1 MTRRTPLVRT
11 LLGQRMLFAFVLL
24 FTYGGGFWLW
34 LLHEIEGAS
43 EPGAPPGLLHWLR
56 DSSLALP
63 LVGLGVLLG
72 AALARRLV
80 GRFGRGGNDLVVA
93 FLIATVLALYASV
106 VLSVGNPLHGW
117 LFKSTHGG
125 HDLPL
130 AYHILRD
137 GMLAVSGDHVL
148 AVTFVSLVLG
158 GRWLAIRRR
167 PRLSAAAA
175 T

>member
-1 MTRRTPLVRT
+1 MKRMPLART

-24 FTYGGGFWLW
+24 FTYGGGWWLW

-63 LVGLGVLLG
+63 LVGIGVMLG

-80 GRFGRGGNDLVVA
+80 RRYGRGASEPVVGL
-93 FLIATVLALYASV
+93 LIAVVLTVYASV
-106 VLSVGNPLHGW
+106 VLAVGNPIHGW
-117 LFKSTHGG
+117 LFQSTHGG

-130 AYHILRD
+130 GYHILRD
-137 GMLAVSGDHVL
+137 GMLAVCGDYVVAVSFVL
-148 AVTFVSLVLG
+148 AVLAY
-158 GRWLAIRRR
+158 RWLTSARSS
-167 PRLSAAAA
+167 RLAQAAAS
-175 T
+175 